1 MMSDNFLLRR
11 SKNYFR
17 FIPLHVRALN
27 SASQNEMRACH
38 TTAFS
43 RKYDKL

>member
-17 FIPLHVRALN
+17 FIPLRALN